1 MGLIPHKRDK
11 GGVYFNSMVF
21 VKAQPGDTSDT
32 LIRKFTRKVLSEGI
46 LQDLKK
52 REFYQKP
59 AEVRKEKAK
68 ELSKRLRHPRR
79 SY

>member
-1 MGLIPHKRDK
+1 
-11 GGVYFNSMVF
+11 MVF
-21 VKAQPGDTSDT
+21 VKAQPGETSDS

-59 AEVRKEKAK
+59 AEVRKEKKK
-68 ELSKRLRHPRR
+68 ELKRRLRHPNRI
-79 SY
+79 

>member
-1 MGLIPHKRDK
+1 
-11 GGVYFNSMVF
+11 MVF
-21 VKAQPGDTSDT
+21 VKAQPGDSSDS

-59 AEVRKEKAK
+59 AEVRKEKK
-68 ELSKRLRHPRR
+68 RELAHRLKHPARR
-79 SY
+79 SM

>member
-1 MGLIPHKRDK
+1 
-11 GGVYFNSMVF
+11 MVF
-21 VKAQPGDTSDT
+21 VKAQPGDTSDS
-32 LIRKFTRKVLSEGI
+32 LIRKFTRKVLTEGI

-59 AEVRKEKAK
+59 AERRKEEKK
-68 ELSKRLRHPRR
+68 ELKRRLKHANRR

>member
-1 MGLIPHKRDK
+1 
-11 GGVYFNSMVF
+11 MVF
-21 VKAQPGDTSDT
+21 VKAQPGDSSDA

-59 AEVRKEKAK
+59 AEVRKLKNR
-68 ELSKRLRHPRR
+68 ELSRKLRLVAKSSR
-79 SY
+79 

>member
-1 MGLIPHKRDK
+1 
-11 GGVYFNSMVF
+11 MVF
-21 VKAQPGDTSDT
+21 VKAQPGDTSDS

-59 AEVRKEKAK
+59 AELRKEQKR
-68 ELSKRLRHPRR
+68 ELKRRLRHPNRN
-79 SY
+79 